1 MLKSLYTGVSGIK
14 ANQTKLDVIGN
25 NVTNVGTTGF
35 KKASTRF
42 SDTLYQ
48 SQSFTIGPSNKY
60 GGSNSIQVG
69 LGTKVAGIVTDTN
82 QGSLQLTGR
91 TTDLAMDGD
100 GYFVVA
106 TGSGTPNDPYILS
119 YTRDGSFTI
128 DKNGDLVTLDGHRV
142 MGKDVDTNGDP
153 IGDLKPINIPTT
165 INGLGVVDFTVS
177 VDKNGM
183 VNLVLDDGSQINH
196 GMLEAVVFP
205 NPESL
210 NAVGSGRFKPSTNTG
225 TPLYLT
231 DGDSAVFGRVTQG
244 AIEMS
249 NVDISE
255 EFTEMIVTTRAF
267 QSASKL
273 VTTSDELLQEII
285 NLKR

>member
-1 MLKSLYTGVSGIK
+1 MLKSLYTGISGIK

-25 NVTNVGTTGF
+25 NVANVGTTAY
-35 KKASTRF
+35 KKGNVRF
-42 SDTLYQ
+42 ADTLYQ
-48 SQSFTIGPSNKY
+48 SKSFTIGPSGKF
-60 GGSNSIQVG
+60 GGSNTINVG
-69 LGTKVAGIVTDTN
+69 LGVNVAGIVTDTN

-100 GYFVVA
+100 GYFLVA
-106 TGSGTPNDPYILS
+106 TGEGTQANPFSYS

-142 MGKDVDTNGDP
+142 MGKDLDANGDP
-153 IGDLKPINIPTT
+153 TGDLKPINIPTVV
-165 INGLGVVDFTVS
+165 NGHGVVDFTVS
-177 VDKNGM
+177 VDKNG
-183 VNLVLDDGSQINH
+183 VVTLVLDDGTQVNH
-196 GMLEAVVFP
+196 GIIEVAVFP

-210 NAVGSGRFKPSTNTG
+210 KPVGSNKYKPTPNTG
-225 TPLYLT
+225 DAVWLT
-231 DGDSAVFGRVTQG
+231 DGDTALFGKVTQG

-267 QSASKL
+267 QSASKV